1 MPNWPSARDWLFS
14 VKAFIASMLALWIAL
29 YMGLPRPYWAM
40 ATVYVVAHPLTGATR
55 SKALY
60 RVLGT
65 LIGAA
70 ASVAFV
76 PMLVNAPPLLMA
88 VVALW
93 AGALLYIALM
103 DRTPRSYVFM
113 LAAYT
118 LALIALPAVDNPS
131 GIFDVAIARSEEI
144 CIGIVCASVVGAVLF
159 PTSVTAVLG
168 DRTRKWMADA
178 TVWATDM
185 LSANPQ
191 ARATRHQ
198 SRHKLAADIL
208 ALDQLISQLSYDTDT
223 AGRVRAAR
231 ELRGRM
237 TMLLPVLS
245 SLAAIVESMQA
256 HRGVPEALAARMRE
270 VSDWIHAGAPAPAPV
285 IGDLSGERRAGSGAA
300 MATAIPADPTT
311 PTTTGPQ
318 PASAPDAVDPR
329 DADNWDTAMLTA
341 ATDRLQQ
348 MVALWQDCVSLC
360 TAICRRDTGAYE
372 PMAGWVPAFRRWEVG
387 GARHYDHGMLLFSTG
402 TIALGIFV
410 MGMIWIWSGW
420 ADGAGAVALGAVACC
435 FFAAADE
442 PAPMIQTFFN
452 ANVVAVVMAM
462 VLLFAVLPIAQN
474 YELLVISFAIPFL
487 GIGLLIAQP
496 RFAPI
501 GLALG
506 VVTATDIGVQGA
518 YSANFTSFFNGN
530 IAGIAGILFALLW
543 TLTVR
548 PFGTQAAV
556 RRLMRASWRDI
567 ADHANDGDPRQHTQR
582 HTEFRARML
591 DRVSQLVPRLA
602 ASASEVSSD
611 GFNEVRVEL
620 STLALQRE
628 LPNLGPRQQHA
639 VRRVL
644 RSVAGYYEARLKGKL
659 EAPPPALCTRLS
671 RAQSLVRSPVALS
684 ALVEMH
690 VSMFPPAVLPA
701 PIPAKP

>member
-60 RVLGT
+60 RVAGT
-65 LIGAA
+65 LIGAC
-70 ASVAFV
+70 ASVALV
-76 PMLVNAPPLLMA
+76 PMFVNAPPLLMA
-88 VVALW
+88 IVALW
-93 AGALLYIALM
+93 AGVLLYFSLL

-118 LALIALPAVDNPS
+118 LALVALPAVDNPG
-131 GIFDVAIARSEEI
+131 GIFDIAIARSEEI
-144 CIGIVCASVVGAVLF
+144 CVGIVCASVVGAVLF
-159 PTSVTAVLG
+159 PTSVTAVFG
-168 DRTRKWMADA
+168 DRTRQWMADA

-185 LSANPQ
+185 LSQNPQ
-191 ARATRHQ
+191 ARATRHK
-198 SRHKLAADIL
+198 SRHKLAADII
-208 ALDQLISQLSYDTDT
+208 ALDQLITQLSYDTDS

-256 HRGVPEALAARMRE
+256 HHGVPEVLTARMRE
-270 VSDWIHAGAPAPAPV
+270 VSDWIHAGAVTPPPNVDMTVDMTAANSV
-285 IGDLSGERRAGSGAA
+285 DAAEEATQDADSGAA
-300 MATAIPADPTT
+300 GADRW
-311 PTTTGPQ
+311 
-318 PASAPDAVDPR
+318 DA
-329 DADNWDTAMLTA
+329 AMLTA

-348 MVALWQDCVSLC
+348 MVALWQDCVTLC
-360 TAICRRDTGAYE
+360 RAICNREKGADE
-372 PMAGWVPAFRRWEVG
+372 PMAGWTPMFRRWDVG
-387 GARHYDHGMLLFSTG
+387 AARHYDYGMMLFSTS
-402 TIALGIFV
+402 TVALGIFL
-410 MGMIWIWSGW
+410 MGMLWIWSGW
-420 ADGAGAVALGAVACC
+420 ADGASAVALGAVACC

-442 PAPMIQTFFN
+442 PAPMIQSFFN

-474 YELLVISFAIPFL
+474 YELLVLSFALPFL
-487 GIGLLIAQP
+487 AIGLLIAQP

-506 VVTATDIGVQGA
+506 VVTASDIGIQGV
-518 YSANFTSFFNGN
+518 YSADFTTFFNSN
-530 IAGIAGILFALLW
+530 IAGVAGILFALLW
-543 TLTVR
+543 TLAMR

-556 RRLMRASWRDI
+556 RRLVRASWTDI
-567 ADHANDGDPRQHTQR
+567 ADHAQVTDARSHTHHHTQLR
-582 HTEFRARML
+582 SRML
-591 DRVSQLVPRLA
+591 DRVAQLVPRLA

-628 LPNLGPRQQHA
+628 LPSLEANQQHA

-659 EAPPPALCTRLS
+659 DAPPPALCTRLS
-671 RAQSLVRSPVALS
+671 RAQSLVRSPIALS

>member
-70 ASVAFV
+70 AAVAFV

-88 VVALW
+88 VVSLW
-93 AGALLYIALM
+93 AGALLYLALM

-118 LALIALPAVDNPS
+118 LALIALPTVDNPS

-168 DRTRKWMADA
+168 DRTRQWMTDA
-178 TVWATDM
+178 AVWATDM

-191 ARATRHQ
+191 ARATRHK

-208 ALDQLISQLSYDTDT
+208 ALDQLISQLSYDTDS

-256 HRGVPEALAARMRE
+256 HRGVPEALAARMRA
-270 VSDWIHAGAPAPAPV
+270 VSDWIQAGAPAPAPT
-285 IGDLSGERRAGSGAA
+285 IGDLSAGRRAA
-300 MATAIPADPTT
+300 MAADQAAAIPADTT
-311 PTTTGPQ
+311 AVQ

-329 DADNWDTAMLTA
+329 DADNWDAAMLTA

-348 MVALWQDCVSLC
+348 MVALWQDCVSLRN
-360 TAICRRDTGAYE
+360 AICRRDKGAYE

-402 TIALGIFV
+402 TIALGIFL

-420 ADGAGAVALGAVACC
+420 SDGAGAVALGAVACC

-442 PAPMIQTFFN
+442 PAPMIQSFFN
-452 ANVVAVVMAM
+452 ANVAAVVMAM

-518 YSANFTSFFNGN
+518 YSANFTTFFNGN

-556 RRLMRASWRDI
+556 RRLVRASWRDI
-567 ADHANDGDPRQHTQR
+567 ADHANDGDPGRQTLQHTQ
-582 HTEFRARML
+582 FRARML

-628 LPNLGPRQQHA
+628 LPNLEPSQQHA

-671 RAQSLVRSPVALS
+671 RAQSLVRSPIALS

-701 PIPAKP
+701 PIPVKP

>member
-285 IGDLSGERRAGSGAA
+285 IGDLSGERPA

-530 IAGIAGILFALLW
+530 IAGIAGILFALFW